1 MVATYEIYLRE
12 KNVTENCQADSNRRK
27 RQTQVCENFQGFP
40 VCLRNI
46 NTHKKGWRVRE
57 LILLI
62 GLIPN
67 EILLKLVIF
76 RHEPSPLADNVTKRV
91 FV

>member
-1 MVATYEIYLRE
+1 MIPIEESVRPRYVRISR
-12 KNVTENCQADSNRRK
+12 VFSS
-27 RQTQVCENFQGFP
+27 VC
-40 VCLRNI
+40 VI
-46 NTHKKGWRVRE
+46 KTHIKKGRRVRE

-76 RHEPSPLADNVTKRV
+76 RHEPSPSEDNVTKRV